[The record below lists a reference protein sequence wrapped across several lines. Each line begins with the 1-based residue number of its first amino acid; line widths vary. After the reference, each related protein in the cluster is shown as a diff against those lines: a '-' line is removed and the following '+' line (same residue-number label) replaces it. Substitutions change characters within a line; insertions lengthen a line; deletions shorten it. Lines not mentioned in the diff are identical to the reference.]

1 MLKKLRFWMVRMQLT
16 TNHLVRD
23 RQVAKRSGDRERVH
37 VHDGVDVRGGVR
49 EIAL

>member
-1 MLKKLRFWMVRMQLT
+1 MLKKLRFLMVRMQPT
-16 TNHLVRD
+16 TSRLFRD
-23 RQVAKRSGDRERVH
+23 HQASKRCVDRERVH